1 MTIPILKFGFV
12 RGTESQFTNQ
22 RSESLENFKDES
34 I

>member
-12 RGTESQFTNQ
+12 RGTEFRLIRQ
-22 RSESLENFKDES
+22 RGESLNNFKDES